1 MASPFPGMDPYLED
15 PEIWS
20 GVHAMFL
27 GEIIN
32 LLYRRLRPKYAI
44 RYEERVYVA
53 EEDDPV
59 HQPRIPDVK
68 VFTDAHRP
76 QRVGS
81 PAAEQGGTA
90 IDEPIRVMPFD
101 DPEVHEKYLHVLDLK
116 SHDVVTVIEL
126 LSPSNKTKG
135 SAGRK
140 NFMEKRRE
148 VFASAAHWIEID
160 LLRAGARTIVLPG
173 VPASDYQVFLSRAGD
188 PRRGYAWP
196 MSLRDRLPTIAVPL
210 QAGDPDV
217 PLNLQAVLTTTI
229 DKGSY
234 ETDFDY
240 GSPPPFPIRQDDAA
254 WAADVAARY
263 VPDDDVDDQ

>member
-32 LLYRRLRPKYAI
+32 QLYQRLRPKYAI

-53 EEDDPV
+53 EEDDPM
-59 HQPRIPDVK
+59 HQPRVPDVK

-76 QRVGS
+76 QRVGPRAAAS
-81 PAAEQGGTA
+81 PGGVA
-90 IDEPIRVMPFD
+90 IDEPIRVMPLD
-101 DPEVHEKYLHVLDLK
+101 DPEVREKYLHVLDRK

-140 NFMEKRRE
+140 SFMEKRRE
-148 VFASAAHWIEID
+148 VFSSGAHWIEID

-173 VPASDYQVFLSRAGD
+173 VPVSDYQVFLSRFGD
-188 PRRGYAWP
+188 ERRGYAWP
-196 MSLRDRLPTIAVPL
+196 FSLRDRLPVTAVPL
-210 QAGDPDV
+210 KDGDPDV
-217 PLNLQAVLTTTI
+217 PLNLQAVLAATI

-240 GSPPPFPIRQDDAA
+240 GSPPPFPVKAEDAA
-254 WAADVAARY
+254 WAAEVAAKY
-263 VPDDDVDDQ
+263 VPDDE

>member
-15 PEIWS
+15 AEIWT

-27 GEIIN
+27 GEIVTQ
-32 LLYRRLRPKYAI
+32 LYRRLRPKYVI

-53 EEDDPV
+53 DEDDPIR
-59 HQPRIPDVK
+59 QSRYPDVK
-68 VFTDAHRP
+68 VFTDARRP

-81 PAAEQGGTA
+81 EAGAGAAQDRA
-90 IDEPIRVMPFD
+90 VIDEPIPVMLIEE
-101 DPEVHEKYLHVLDLK
+101 PEVHEKYLHVLDVK
-116 SHDVVTVIEL
+116 SHDVVTIIEL

-140 NFMEKRRE
+140 SFMDKRRE

-173 VPASDYQVFLSRAGD
+173 VPASDYQVYLSRAED
-188 PRRGYAWP
+188 PRRDYAWP
-196 MSLRDRLPTIAVPL
+196 AWLRHRLPTIAVPL
-210 QAGDPDV
+210 RDGDADA
-217 PLNLQAVLTTTI
+217 PLDLQAVLTETI

-240 GSPPPFPIRQDDAA
+240 GSPPPVPLKQEDAA
-254 WAADVAARY
+254 WAAEVAATY
-263 VPDDDVDDQ
+263 TPDDA